1 MHAPGTQ
8 AIPVQLPG
16 MTTSIGDVSD
26 GELLGRYVDAWWS
39 SVQDF
44 VALLEELGPDDW
56 ARPTDLAGWDVKAVA
71 SHTAHLESLLAGG
84 PDEQAD
90 IGDAPHATSPMSQF
104 TEIGVVTRRDRE
116 PASIVDELRTRT
128 AERYAA
134 LQAAPPTDPG
144 ATAPGIFG
152 LIGWNTRTLLR
163 NRPLDVWM
171 HEQDVRRAVGRPGGM
186 DSAGAQH
193 TADYLVE
200 AFGFVVGKRVSPPAG
215 TTAVLEV
222 AGSDPFAVGIGE
234 DGRGRRLDVAP
245 ADPDVRLTMDRETF
259 IVLAGGRRPAVPGAV
274 RISGDQDLG
283 QRIADRLAT
292 TP

>member
-1 MHAPGTQ
+1 MHAPATQ
-8 AIPVQLPG
+8 AIPEQLPVI
-16 MTTSIGDVSD
+16 TTSIGDVSD

-134 LQAAPPTDPG
+134 LQAAPPT
-144 ATAPGIFG
+144 
-152 LIGWNTRTLLR
+152 LLR
-163 NRPLDVWM
+163 LICWI
-171 HEQDVRRAVGRPGGM
+171 VRACLRWQLA
-186 DSAGAQH
+186 S
-193 TADYLVE
+193 
-200 AFGFVVGKRVSPPAG
+200 
-215 TTAVLEV
+215 VL
-222 AGSDPFAVGIGE
+222 
-234 DGRGRRLDVAP
+234 
-245 ADPDVRLTMDRETF
+245 
-259 IVLAGGRRPAVPGAV
+259 RRP
-274 RISGDQDLG
+274 R
-283 QRIADRLAT
+283 
-292 TP
+292 